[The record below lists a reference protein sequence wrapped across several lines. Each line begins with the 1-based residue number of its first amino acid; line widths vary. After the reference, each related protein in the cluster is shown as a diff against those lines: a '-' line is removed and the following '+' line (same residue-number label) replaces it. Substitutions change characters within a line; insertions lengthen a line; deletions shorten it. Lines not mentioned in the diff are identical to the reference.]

1 MKLCE
6 QNSTRVSSS
15 CGWNTFVRKS
25 LRKDESVLKTIS
37 EPGGIRSRSRLRN
50 KTEGGKSDVML
61 KTLGS
66 TRSRWPVADPSS
78 CVDVAVEVVDA

>member
-1 MKLCE
+1 M
-6 QNSTRVSSS
+6 
-15 CGWNTFVRKS
+15 
-25 LRKDESVLKTIS
+25 LRTIS
-37 EPGGIRSRSRLRN
+37 EPGGIRSRRRLRN
-50 KTEGGKSDVML
+50 DTEGGSNDVML